1 MGGGLKSQTGGGSS
15 SNANVFRLL
24 KGDKFRFN
32 KKSSTDP
39 ALSVKTS
46 SLNVDNAELQTV
58 GLYGEY
64 LQNLNV
70 SVGGQIGKTDSAVGL
85 GLLPL
90 MDEETNKPL
99 ACGNLFIGT
108 SEHPVYLNIGNSFIA
123 NSATGVASKIEVG
136 KFLNVIGNTY
146 ETSGSGSGIHTRV
159 LYASKITFRDKNFA
173 YLKEHPNDGVRAVM
187 FPSGMSA
194 FPDVDLIDCPGG
206 NCLLNNLLIIDHPE
220 KTNNTT
226 TINCATVLKQD
237 LELKNQISTNN
248 GSLMQNILCKYIY
261 LERAERRINQV
272 LCKKGNRTGCKDARQ

>member
-1 MGGGLKSQTGGGSS
+1 M
-15 SNANVFRLL
+15 L

-32 KKSSTDP
+32 KKSSTDS

-58 GLYGEY
+58 GLYGKY

-85 GLLPL
+85 GLLPTAYE
-90 MDEETNKPL
+90 EETLKPSS
-99 ACGNLFIGT
+99 CGNLFIGT
-108 SEHPVYLNIGNSFIA
+108 SEHPVYLNIGNSFTA
-123 NSATGVASKIEVG
+123 NSATGVASKIGVS

-146 ETSGSGSGIHTRV
+146 ETSSGGSGIHTRV

-194 FPDVDLIDCPGG
+194 FPDVDLIDCSGG
-206 NCLLNNLLIIDHPE
+206 NCLLNKLAIIDHPE

-237 LELKNQISTNN
+237 LDLKNQISTNN

-272 LCKKGNRTGCKDARQ
+272 LCKTGNRSGCNSGRG